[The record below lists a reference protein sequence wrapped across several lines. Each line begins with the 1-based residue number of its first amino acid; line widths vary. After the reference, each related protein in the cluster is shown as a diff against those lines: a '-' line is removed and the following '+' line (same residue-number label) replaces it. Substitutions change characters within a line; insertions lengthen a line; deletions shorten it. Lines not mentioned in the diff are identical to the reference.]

1 MGHRN
6 PQGLDYS
13 KKFDYVISSEHGP
26 AGGDEV
32 NLNIN
37 PEKVKNFGWPISSY
51 GNHYDIDAAATD
63 SHNGDPDR
71 FIRAAPL
78 YKNHSVRAV
87 LIKGN
92 GKHFQAGADLQWL
105 KEIGNLS
112 QKENIEV
119 SRKTAS
125 AIQGLTKFP
134 KPTIALIH
142 GGCFGGGTGIAAATD
157 IVIASEDAIFSIS
170 EAKWGVMAGI
180 IIPHLNASIG
190 VRNVRRY
197 ALTCERFNASQA
209 KEMGLVHQ
217 VCRTGDLENA
227 VKPVIEDLLMCA
239 PDALEATKRRT
250 LIESG
255 LMLSDEKFDEL
266 VFEHSQK
273 RMTDEAKE
281 GLNSFLE
288 KRTAS
293 WYQN

>member
-1 MGHRN
+1 MSSNIVITKVNERGIAEVILNRPERN
-6 PQGLDYS
+6 NAYNSDMIIELIKS
-13 KKFDYVISSEHGP
+13 FE
-26 AGGDEV
+26 A
-32 NLNIN
+32 
-37 PEKVKNFGWPISSY
+37 
-51 GNHYDIDAAATD
+51 
-63 SHNGDPDR
+63 
-71 FIRAAPL
+71 L
-78 YKNHSVRAV
+78 YKNKSVRV
-87 LIKGN
+87 VIIKGN

-112 QKENIEV
+112 QKENVEV

-125 AIQGLTKFP
+125 AIKGLTEFP

-142 GGCFGGGTGIAAATD
+142 GGCFGGGTGIAAAAD

-170 EAKWGVMAGI
+170 EARWGVMAGI

-190 VRNVRRY
+190 ARNVRRY
-197 ALTCERFNASQA
+197 ALSCERFNASQA
-209 KEMGLVHQ
+209 KEMGLIHQ
-217 VCRTGDLENA
+217 VCKTGELESV

-239 PDALEATKRRT
+239 PDALVVTKRRT

-255 LMLSDEKFDEL
+255 LMLSDKKFDEL

-273 RMTDEAKE
+273 RMSDEAKE

-288 KRTAS
+288 KRPAS